1 MTKSRSVLPD
11 APTLVARCDE
21 IQTSLGSK
29 EVPEF
34 ETIPELGMAVRLA
47 LHIRGLALIEY
58 QVLRAVAN
66 HYLGIPTLAVE
77 RIVRLLADVE
87 FVRIQTEGNSIKG
100 VLPTVP
106 YYDDLYDRLGEY
118 ATNERAFNEAEQ
130 LALHLVDRLAKAPD
144 KIDTL
149 RNSTGA
155 EKKLFER
162 NLDIGVKGSYLITR
176 RHRGRDIV
184 LNPVYFSENS
194 EVFADAVASSGADS
208 IRDVLGAVSH
218 AQGWPLSMIEKA
230 SRIGKVDIAP
240 DQVQLLKRL
249 AQDGAVKPPM
259 IETSYAGT
267 NYFMFTP
274 TPSGVALSPTKREV
288 YERAM
293 AIVAAV
299 RQGQLL
305 PREYAIRSPG
315 AVIYTLRNNLR
326 LGKATT
332 EATQQYKKLTHLRI
346 ARLVPTGGGFSELHI
361 IDEPENREALDIA
374 YALVSGDQLKGMEV
388 DEEARRALQEDQQ
401 YVESLIA
408 SSNLRTRET
417 IKLSTEQAE
426 QLDLLFMRCGA

>member
-1 MTKSRSVLPD
+1 MSQKLSVLPD
-11 APTLVARCDE
+11 APTLIARCDE
-21 IQTSLGSK
+21 IQTSLGAK

-47 LHIRGLALIEY
+47 LHIRGLALIDY
-58 QVLRAVAN
+58 QVLKIVAN

-77 RIVRLLADVE
+77 RIVRLLGEVE
-87 FVRIQTEGNSIKG
+87 FVRIQSEGSSIKG

-118 ATNERAFNEAEQ
+118 ATNEKTFNEAEQ

-144 KIDTL
+144 KVDTL

-176 RHRGRDIV
+176 RHRGRDIL

-194 EVFADAVASSGADS
+194 EVFADAVASSGAES
-208 IRDVLGAVSH
+208 IRDVLQAVSG

-230 SRIGKVDIAP
+230 SRIGKTDIAP

-259 IETSYAGT
+259 IETTYQGT

-274 TPSGVALSPTKREV
+274 TPSGVALSPTKREI

-293 AIVAAV
+293 AIVAAI

-305 PREYAIRSPG
+305 PKQYAIRSPG
-315 AVIYTLRNNLR
+315 AVIYTLRYNLK

-346 ARLVPTGGGFSELHI
+346 ARLVPTGGGFCELHI
-361 IDEPENREALDIA
+361 IDTPENREALDIA
-374 YALVSGDQLKGMEV
+374 YALVSGEQLKGMEV
-388 DEEARRALQEDQQ
+388 DDEARKALQEDQQ
-401 YVESLIA
+401 YVESLVA
-408 SSNLRTRET
+408 SSNLRTRES
-417 IKLSTEQAE
+417 IKLSTEQSE